1 MFLSHAVLDNH
12 LTIAHVLLSLCV
24 GGGERMA
31 LLLAGQQVRHGHRVL
46 LVSLEG
52 LEGGTLGP
60 EFEAA
65 GVTVARVPKR
75 PRGFDATLF
84 PRLAALFRRERVDV
98 VHTHN
103 NLPLIYASLPGRLCG
118 AGVIHTEHG
127 RHPDAAH
134 RLWMRRAAAAAAHRY
149 VAVSDATADYAR
161 EIRAAAGGKLRVI
174 LNGTDVPQFARDE
187 AARAAWRARWGAGDG
202 ETVVGTVGRMA
213 AVKDH
218 ALLLRAMAP
227 LARDG
232 ARLVIAGDGPEREAT
247 TRLAAELGI
256 AERVSFLGEIRD
268 VASMLSALDVFVL
281 SSRSEGLP
289 MVLAEAM
296 AASLPV
302 VATAVGGVPRVVMA
316 GESGF
321 LVPASDEAALRDKI
335 AVLAQDPAMRRRF
348 GERGLALARERY
360 SLERMH
366 DEYMSAYREVL

>member
-1 MFLSHAVLDNH
+1 MFLSHTVLDHH

-24 GGGERMA
+24 GGGERVA
-31 LLLAGQQVRHGHRVL
+31 LLLASQQVRLGNRVL

-52 LEGGTLGP
+52 LEGGTLGS

-65 GVTVARVPKR
+65 GVEVERVPKR
-75 PRGFDATLF
+75 PRGFDPTLF
-84 PRLAALFRRERVDV
+84 PRLHALFRRERVNV

-103 NLPLIYASLPGRLCG
+103 NLPLIYASPAGRLAG

-127 RHPDAAH
+127 RHPDVWH

-149 VAVSDATADYAR
+149 VAVSEATADFAR
-161 EIRAAAGGKLRVI
+161 QIRAVAPNKLSVI
-174 LNGTDVPQFARDE
+174 LNGTDVPHFARDE
-187 AARAAWRARWGAGDG
+187 AARAALRAEWGASDD

-213 AVKDH
+213 PVKDH

-227 LARDG
+227 LLRGG
-232 ARLVIAGDGPEREAT
+232 ARLVIVGDGPERAAT
-247 TRLAAELGI
+247 ETLAAELGV
-256 AERVSFLGEIRD
+256 AERVCFLGEIRE
-268 VASMLSALDVFVL
+268 VAPVLSALDVFAL

-302 VATAVGGVPRVVMA
+302 VATAVGGVPKVVLA
-316 GESGF
+316 GETGF
-321 LVPASDEAALRDKI
+321 LVPAGDEAALREKI
-335 AVLAQDPAMRRRF
+335 GLLSRDPAMRRRF
-348 GERGLALARERY
+348 GARGLSIASERY
-360 SLERMH
+360 SLERMN